1 MKRKVFYGS
10 IIGFVLFLIAFLL
23 TTYFEYGRELYIIGA
38 VACGIICLVTGVCK
52 ENLVLTTVVS
62 LGAYFVFL
70 FGFLTEVFLF
80 RLIGGGMAIA
90 LLVGK
95 AILFKRKSNTK
106 KTYL

>member
-1 MKRKVFYGS
+1 MNAIVK
-10 IIGFVLFLIAFLL
+10 
-23 TTYFEYGRELYIIGA
+23 
-38 VACGIICLVTGVCK
+38 CK

-70 FGFLTEVFLF
+70 FGFLTGVFLF

-106 KTYL
+106 KRIHSVYLSIKVDTKMFFFNSFV